1 MKRYKQNLI
10 IRGNQVWSYSTH
22 VATIAGNKLYQ
33 LAISFCIGLLLG
45 MILNIIIQS
54 IINFEIKSDRPLK
67 PYKVEMENKN
77 GEVYKTYYYKK
88 Q

>member
-1 MKRYKQNLI
+1 MKNY
-10 IRGNQVWSYSTH
+10 
-22 VATIAGNKLYQ
+22 NKYQ